1 MYFMPLN
8 CPLKMVRMVKF
19 RLYVFTT
26 VKGGET
32 KTIKINNIP

>member
-8 CPLKMVRMVKF
+8 CPLKMVKMVKF

-26 VKGGET
+26 VKGVET
-32 KTIKINNIP
+32 KITKINTIP